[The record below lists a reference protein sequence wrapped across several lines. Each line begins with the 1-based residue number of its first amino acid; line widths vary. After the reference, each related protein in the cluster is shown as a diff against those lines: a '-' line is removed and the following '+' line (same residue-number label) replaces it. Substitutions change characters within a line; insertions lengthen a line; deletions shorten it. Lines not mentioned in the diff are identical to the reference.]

1 MLSTRLAVPASL
13 VSVAL
18 AVSLSACGGSSSSSS
33 TQARG
38 GGEPALAV
46 IRSNEIVQRNPKAS
60 SPHAAKAAPRAHDPV
75 TTSAKPSRARL
86 TENGPNDEF
95 NATGAKPVNPCKL
108 VTRADA
114 RAIVGRPI
122 VRAWQAPQGPT
133 CIYQVRGAKS
143 YITLALQKTN
153 FAAVKKH
160 ARTLSQATVRGR
172 ATSCLKLGT
181 TMTVARLSGGR
192 EIQITASCPIGKRF
206 ASRALTRL

>member
-1 MLSTRLAVPASL
+1 MLSTRLAVPVTL

-38 GGEPALAV
+38 GGDPELAV
-46 IRSNEIVQRNPKAS
+46 IRSNELVQGRKAS
-60 SPHAAKAAPRAHDPV
+60 PPAAKAAPLAHDPV
-75 TTSAKPSRARL
+75 STATKPQRARL
-86 TENGPNDEF
+86 TEDGPSDEF

-122 VRAWQAPQGPT
+122 VKAWRAPQGPT

-143 YITLALQKTN
+143 YITLALQKTK

-160 ARTLSQATVRGR
+160 ARTLSHATVRGR

-206 ASRALTRL
+206 ASKALTRL

>member
-1 MLSTRLAVPASL
+1 MLSTRLVVPASL

-38 GGEPALAV
+38 NGDPELAV
-46 IRSNEIVQRNPKAS
+46 IRSNEVLQSRKA

-75 TTSAKPSRARL
+75 TTSTKPSRARG
-86 TENGPNDEF
+86 TEDGPNDEF
-95 NATGAKPVNPCKL
+95 NASGAKPVNPCKL
-108 VTRADA
+108 VTRAEA

-143 YITLALQKTN
+143 YVTLALQKTN
-153 FAAVKKH
+153 FAAVRKH
-160 ARTLSQATVRGR
+160 ARTLSHGTVRGR
-172 ATSCLKLGT
+172 PTSCLKLGT
-181 TMTVARLSGGR
+181 TMTVTRLSGGR
-192 EIQITASCPIGKRF
+192 EIQITASCAIGKRF
-206 ASRALTRL
+206 ASKALTRL